1 MRGYGET
8 PELGD
13 RIISLSN
20 HWDDMSDNQDWA
32 LTNGCIGILT
42 KYDVQRKWI
51 PRYISSSPIDVM
63 YADFKLDDGDGFS
76 NIAID
81 YQQFLTGKPSLD
93 GKQAYK
99 LKKAKE
105 AINPP
110 YDFAYAYA
118 ITCWKAQGSE
128 WDKVLL
134 FEEEF
139 PYEKLE
145 HQQYLYTGIT
155 RASQKLTLILK

>member
-1 MRGYGET
+1 MRGYGEA

-20 HWDDMSDNQDWA
+20 HWDDMSDGSNWA
-32 LTNGCIGILT
+32 LTNGCIGTLT

-63 YADFKLDDGDGFS
+63 YADFNLDDGDGFS
-76 NIAID
+76 NIAMD

-93 GKQAYK
+93 GKQIYK